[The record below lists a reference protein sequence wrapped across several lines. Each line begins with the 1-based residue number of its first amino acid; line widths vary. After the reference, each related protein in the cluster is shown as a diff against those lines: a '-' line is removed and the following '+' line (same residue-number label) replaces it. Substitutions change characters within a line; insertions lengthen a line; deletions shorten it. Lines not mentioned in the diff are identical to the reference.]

1 MNPERK
7 IIILK
12 NRIRQNPKDYKSYIH
27 IGDIYLRH
35 GKFNGAIQA
44 YQRAVILRPKNEHN
58 INRLGEA
65 LWEVKRYPEA
75 LKLFKKA
82 LKINP
87 KFAYTHLNMAKAFAM
102 VNDKSNAIAHTRFAA
117 KLFRQHGDKNGEA
130 IAKNRLRLLYK

>member
-1 MNPERK
+1 M
-7 IIILK
+7 
-12 NRIRQNPKDYKSYIH
+12 
-27 IGDIYLRH
+27 
-35 GKFNGAIQA
+35 
-44 YQRAVILRPKNEHN
+44 
-58 INRLGEA
+58 
-65 LWEVKRYPEA
+65 WEVKRYPEA